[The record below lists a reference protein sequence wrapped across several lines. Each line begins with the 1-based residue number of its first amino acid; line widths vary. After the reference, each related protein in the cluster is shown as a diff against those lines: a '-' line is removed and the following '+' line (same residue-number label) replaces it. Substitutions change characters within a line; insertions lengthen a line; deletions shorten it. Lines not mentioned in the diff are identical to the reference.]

1 MRRALLFAFCL
12 SLTRAAV
19 AQEGFPLFT
28 TDFSPE
34 EFASRRAGVY
44 DAIGK
49 GAVAILQGAP
59 TATGYTRFRQSN
71 DFYYLSGIEVANA
84 YLLLDG
90 ASTCPTETTGGSAA
104 RGRCSRPR
112 TPKR

>member
-12 SLTRAAV
+12 SLTRAAI

-28 TDFSPE
+28 TDFPPE

-59 TATGYTRFRQSN
+59 TATGYTRFRQRRPP
-71 DFYYLSGIEVANA
+71 LTA
-84 YLLLDG
+84 Y
-90 ASTCPTETTGGSAA
+90 
-104 RGRCSRPR
+104 
-112 TPKR
+112 TPLFPAEGFA